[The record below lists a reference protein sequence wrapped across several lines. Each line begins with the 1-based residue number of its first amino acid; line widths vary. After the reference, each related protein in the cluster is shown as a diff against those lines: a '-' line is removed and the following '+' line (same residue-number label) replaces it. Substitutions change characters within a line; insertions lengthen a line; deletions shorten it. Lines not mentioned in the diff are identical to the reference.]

1 MAEISV
7 IIPTFNRAGRI
18 EKAVE
23 SVLAQDYK
31 DFELIVV
38 DDGSEDDTL
47 EILKNYPEVRVL
59 PQERQGVS
67 AARNHGVNAG
77 AGALIAF
84 LDSDDLWLPSKLRVQ
99 AEFFNTNPDVLI
111 CQTGET
117 WIRRGKRV
125 NPRNRHEKPSGQV
138 FERSLDLCLVSP
150 SAVMMRR
157 SLFEAMGGFDESL
170 PACEDYDLWLRIGCR
185 HPVHLIDE
193 PLVIKHGGHEDQLSA
208 MPGLDRHRIASLVK
222 LLENEPLTASQRAA
236 AAAVLLKKCRI
247 YANGCA
253 KRNRMEE
260 AEFYRALALRYENEP
275 PQNQAKK
282 ENNPP

>member
-1 MAEISV
+1 MAGISV

-23 SVLAQDYK
+23 SVLAQDFR

-47 EILKNYPEVRVL
+47 EILRSYPQVHVL
-59 PQERQGVS
+59 PQKRQGVS
-67 AARNHGVNAG
+67 AARNHGAAAG
-77 AGALIAF
+77 SGELIAF
-84 LDSDDLWLPSKLRVQ
+84 LDSDDLWLPSKLTVQ
-99 AEFFNTNPDVLI
+99 ADFFANNPEALI

-138 FERSLDLCLVSP
+138 FERSLELCLVSP

-157 SLFEAMGGFDESL
+157 SLFDAMGGFDESL

-208 MPGLDRHRIASLVK
+208 MPGLDRYRIASLVK
-222 LLENEPLTASQRAA
+222 LLENQPLTASQRAA
-236 AAAVLLKKCRI
+236 AAAVMQKKCRI

-253 KRNRMEE
+253 KRSRDEE
-260 AEFYRALALRYENEP
+260 AEFYQAVARHYENGP
-275 PQNQAKK
+275 PQSQTQK
-282 ENNPP
+282 ENSPP